1 MKNVIFDLGGV
12 VFARDKNKCTPEFRE
27 FWSFLRQPFLP
38 DFWVEYD
45 RGTVTQDEV
54 IGILSERTGR
64 DLDYCREMMRTAIDL
79 QEERRPTV
87 SLIHDLK
94 AAGYKLYVLSNMS
107 HEFIEFLRGLP
118 VYGQF
123 DGEVVSCEELVVK
136 PEREIYELL
145 LSRYGLE
152 ASESIFIDDRSDN
165 GEAAAALGITPFLF
179 DAHDPDT
186 SCAEL
191 RRILL

>member
-165 GEAAAALGITPFLF
+165 GEAAAELGITPFLF

>member
-1 MKNVIFDLGGV
+1 MKNAIFDLGGV
-12 VFARDKNKCTPEFRE
+12 VFARDKDKCSAEFRE

-45 RGTVTQDEV
+45 RGTVTQEEV
-54 IGILSERTGR
+54 IAILAEQSGR
-64 DLDYCREMMRTAIDL
+64 SLDYCREMMRTAIDL

-87 SLIHDLK
+87 ELIHDLK
-94 AAGYKLYVLSNMS
+94 AAGYRLYVLSNMS
-107 HEFIEFLRGLP
+107 HEFIDFLRRMP
-118 VYGQF
+118 VYAQF

-136 PEREIYELL
+136 PERKIYELL

-165 GEAAAALGITPFLF
+165 GEAAAGMGITPFLF
-179 DAHDPDT
+179 DAHDPEK

>member
-12 VFARDKNKCTPEFRE
+12 VFARDKYKCAPDFRE

-45 RGTVTQDEV
+45 RGTLTQQQVLE
-54 IGILSERTGR
+54 ILSQHSGR
-64 DLDYCREMMRTAIDL
+64 DMETCRWMMRTAIDL
-79 QEERRPTV
+79 QEERTPTV
-87 SLIHDLK
+87 ELIHDLK

-107 HEFIEFLRGLP
+107 REFIDFLRRMP
-118 VYGQF
+118 VYAQF

-136 PEREIYELL
+136 PERAIYEIL

-165 GEAAAALGITPFLF
+165 GEAAAAMGITPFLF
-179 DAHDPDT
+179 DAHDPEK

-191 RRILL
+191 RQILL

>member
-118 VYGQF
+118 VYCQF

>member
-12 VFARDKNKCTPEFRE
+12 VFARDKDKCSPEFRE

-45 RGTVTQDEV
+45 RGTLSQEEV
-54 IGILSERTGR
+54 IGILARNSGR
-64 DLDYCREMMRTAIDL
+64 DLDYCRRMMRTAIDL

-87 SLIHDLK
+87 ELISDLK

-107 HEFIEFLRGLP
+107 HEFIEFLRRMP
-118 VYGQF
+118 VYAQF

-136 PEREIYELL
+136 PEHKIYELL
-145 LSRYGLE
+145 LTRYGLE
-152 ASESIFIDDRSDN
+152 AAESIFIDDRRDN
-165 GEAAAALGITPFLF
+165 GEAAAEMGITPFLF
-179 DAHDPDT
+179 DAHDPAA

-191 RRILL
+191 RKILL

>member
-12 VFARDKNKCTPEFRE
+12 VFARDKAKCSPEFIE

-45 RGTVTQDEV
+45 RGTLTQEQV

-64 DLDYCREMMRTAIDL
+64 DLDCCREMMRTAIDL

-87 SLIHDLK
+87 SLIGDLK
-94 AAGYKLYVLSNMS
+94 KAGYKLYVLSNMS
-107 HEFIEFLRGLP
+107 REFIDFLRRMP

-152 ASESIFIDDRSDN
+152 ASESIFIDDRRDN

-179 DAHDPDT
+179 DAHDPES
-186 SCAEL
+186 SCTEL

>member
-12 VFARDKNKCTPEFRE
+12 VFARDKDKCSAEFRE

-45 RGTVTQDEV
+45 RGTLSQEEV
-54 IGILSERTGR
+54 IAILAEQSGR
-64 DLDYCREMMRTAIDL
+64 SLDYCRRMMRTAIDL

-87 SLIHDLK
+87 ELIGDLK
-94 AAGYKLYVLSNMS
+94 AAGYRLYVLSNMS
-107 HEFIEFLRGLP
+107 HEFIDFLRRMP
-118 VYGQF
+118 VYAQF
-123 DGEVVSCEELVVK
+123 DGEVVSCEELTIK
-136 PEREIYELL
+136 PEHKIYELL

-165 GEAAAALGITPFLF
+165 GEAAAEMGITPFLF
-179 DAHDPDT
+179 DAHDPEK

-191 RRILL
+191 RKILL

>member
-45 RGTVTQDEV
+45 RGTVTQEEV

-64 DLDYCREMMRTAIDL
+64 DLTTCRYMMRTAIDL
-79 QEERRPTV
+79 QEERTPTV

-107 HEFIEFLRGLP
+107 HEFIKFLRAMP
-118 VYGQF
+118 VYAQF

-145 LSRYGLE
+145 LSRYGLD
-152 ASESIFIDDRSDN
+152 ASESIFIDDRRDN
-165 GEAAAALGITPFLF
+165 GEAAAAMGITPFLF
-179 DAHDPDT
+179 DAHDPEK

>member
-165 GEAAAALGITPFLF
+165 GEAAAAMGITPFLF
-179 DAHDPDT
+179 DAHDPEK

>member
-12 VFARDKNKCTPEFRE
+12 VFARDKNKCTPEVRD

-45 RGTVTQDEV
+45 RGTVTQEEV
-54 IGILSERTGR
+54 IAILSERSGR
-64 DLDYCREMMRTAIDL
+64 DIDYCRRMMYTAIDL
-79 QEERRPTV
+79 QEERTPTV
-87 SLIHDLK
+87 ELIHDLK
-94 AAGYKLYVLSNMS
+94 AAGYRLYVLSNMS
-107 HEFIEFLRGLP
+107 HEFIKFLRAMP
-118 VYGQF
+118 VYAQF

-165 GEAAAALGITPFLF
+165 GEAAAAMGITPFLF
-179 DAHDPDT
+179 DAHDPGK

>member
-87 SLIHDLK
+87 ALIYDLK

-107 HEFIEFLRGLP
+107 HEFIRFLRGLP
-118 VYGQF
+118 VYAQF

-165 GEAAAALGITPFLF
+165 GEAAAAMGITPFLF
-179 DAHDPDT
+179 DAHDPEK

>member
-12 VFARDKNKCTPEFRE
+12 VFARDKNKCTPEFLE

-45 RGTVTQDEV
+45 RGTMTQEDV
-54 IGILSERTGR
+54 IGVLARQSGQSLE
-64 DLDYCREMMRTAIDL
+64 YCRYMMRVAIDL
-79 QEERRPTV
+79 QEERTPTV
-87 SLIHDLK
+87 ELIRDLK

-107 HEFIEFLRGLP
+107 HEFIDFLRRMP
-118 VYGQF
+118 VYSQF

-136 PEREIYELL
+136 PEREIYEIL

-165 GEAAAALGITPFLF
+165 GEAAAERGITPFLF
-179 DAHDPDT
+179 DAHDPEK